1 MSGKEKIVS
10 NAGFKTLVKTYMIV
24 LNMQPFLA

>member
-1 MSGKEKIVS
+1 MARKEERVS

-24 LNMQPFLA
+24 LDMQPFLA